1 MIKKYLH
8 TKEQYPTMLKIY
20 NKNQKIFHIKKK
32 KNLYSKKNKI
42 K

>member
-8 TKEQYPTMLKIY
+8 TKEQYPSIVKIY
-20 NKNQKIFHIKKK
+20 NKNRNIIHIKKK
-32 KNLYSKKNKI
+32 SLYSKKNKI